1 MSNNE
6 KLIGQYVTVYL
17 SGGWELSG
25 EIRVVKED
33 KFFIDNDKKTY
44 LVLRDKISAIC
55 VNASKEDSATS
66 ASHPAALVPKKD
78 SDIYSPDG
86 KSVGNDMGM
95 SIPFDMLTDEAQK
108 EVDGD
113 DFSISFGNSAPA
125 ADGPASGIVFSIKDK
140 SNGGK

>member
-25 EIRVVKED
+25 EIRIVKED
-33 KFFIDNDKKTY
+33 KFFIDNDEKTY

-55 VNASKEDSATS
+55 VNASKRDSS
-66 ASHPAALVPKKD
+66 VPSNHPAALVPKKD
-78 SDIYSPDG
+78 ADAYSPDG

-95 SIPFDMLTDEAQK
+95 SIPFDMLTDEAQR
-108 EVDGD
+108 ENNGD
-113 DFSISFGNSAPA
+113 DFSISFGKSSPA
-125 ADGPASGIVFSIKDK
+125 ADGPESGIVFSIKDK
-140 SNGGK
+140 SSGDK